1 MAPSK
6 SSSDLMKVG
15 LEGFAMLDEYFGHKK
30 KQQPQSKPQPQ
41 PQPLHYKQHRYWHQ
55 PQKPR
60 VQVITP
66 VPAAAQAVRIDCYE
80 AAKFYGG
87 TVIADYPKHNMIK
100 KSPAY

>member
-1 MAPSK
+1 MAPIK

-30 KQQPQSKPQPQ
+30 KQQPQPQ
-41 PQPLHYKQHRYWHQ
+41 PQPLQYAQHRYWHQ
-55 PQKPR
+55 PQKPK

-66 VPAAAQAVRIDCYE
+66 VPASAQAVRIDCYE

-87 TVIADYPKHNMIK
+87 TVIADYPKNSMIK
-100 KSPAY
+100 KSPIY

>member
-1 MAPSK
+1 MATSK

-30 KQQPQSKPQPQ
+30 KQQPQ
-41 PQPLHYKQHRYWHQ
+41 YKQHRYWYQ
-55 PQKPR
+55 PQKPQ

-66 VPAAAQAVRIDCYE
+66 VPAAVGYRIDCYE

-87 TVIADYPKHNMIK
+87 TVIADYPNNNITK
-100 KSPAY
+100 KPFMA